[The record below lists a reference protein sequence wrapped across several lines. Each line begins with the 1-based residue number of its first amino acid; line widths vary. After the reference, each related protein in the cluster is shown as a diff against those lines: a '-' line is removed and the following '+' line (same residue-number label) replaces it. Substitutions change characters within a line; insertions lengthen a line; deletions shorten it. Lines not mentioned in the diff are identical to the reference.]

1 MSLKVK
7 TMEHGRLRLLASS
20 VELRSKLRCLALL
33 AIASSVLL
41 IQYNLVEMM
50 CLAEVD
56 LDALA
61 EAAREAASKKLPS
74 GMTAS

>member
-1 MSLKVK
+1 MSL
-7 TMEHGRLRLLASS
+7 GSS
-20 VELRSKLRCLALL
+20 FRCLALL
-33 AIASSVLL
+33 AIASSVFFLM
-41 IQYNLVEMM
+41 QYNLVEMM

-61 EAAREAASKKLPS
+61 EAAREAASRKLPS

>member
-1 MSLKVK
+1 M
-7 TMEHGRLRLLASS
+7 MEHGHLRLLASS
-20 VELRSKLRCLALL
+20 GELRSKLRCLALL
-33 AIASSVLL
+33 AIASSVLFFL
-41 IQYNLVEMM
+41 MQYNLVEMM

-61 EAAREAASKKLPS
+61 EAAREAASRKLPS